1 MTATLRARSYAKV
14 NLGLRIIRK
23 RPDGFHDIETVFHR
37 IGLHDIVEIR
47 EAEDISVTSTDP
59 AAPSDRTNLA
69 YRAAALLRETAGTRA
84 GVSIAI
90 TKNIPVGAGLG
101 GGSSNAATVLTM
113 LQELWK
119 VRVLPG
125 HLQEIALALGSDV
138 PYFLR
143 AGSAAAHGRG
153 ERLTYFELDM
163 PFAILLCT
171 PGIHVSTALAYRSVT
186 PRGGEPER
194 PLKDELMHAL
204 RHAALLP
211 AALTNDFEPSVFAGF
226 PAIAE
231 AKQAM
236 LATGAICASMSG
248 SGSSVFGLYPS
259 TEAAES
265 AALSFRSPGMA
276 VHVTPPHFQP
286 EGSPSPPR

>member
-1 MTATLRARSYAKV
+1 MTATLTARSYAKI
-14 NLGLRIIRK
+14 NLGLRILRK

-37 IGLHDIVEIR
+37 VGLHDIVEIR
-47 EAEDISVTSTDP
+47 EADDISVTSTDP
-59 AAPSDRTNLA
+59 AAPSDQTNLA
-69 YRAAALLRETAGTRA
+69 YRAAALLRETGGTRA
-84 GVSIAI
+84 GARIAI

-113 LQELWK
+113 LQQLWK
-119 VRVLPG
+119 VHVPAGR
-125 HLQEIALALGSDV
+125 LQEIALALGSDV

-143 AGSAAAHGRG
+143 AGSAVAYGRG

-171 PGIHVSTALAYRSVT
+171 PGLHVSTAWAYRSVT

-204 RHAALLP
+204 RHTAFLP
-211 AALTNDFEPSVFAGF
+211 AALTNDFERSVFAGF
-226 PAIAE
+226 PAIAD
-231 AKQAM
+231 AKQTM

-248 SGSSVFGLYPS
+248 SGSSVFGLYPT
-259 TEAAES
+259 TEAADS

-276 VHVTPPHFQP
+276 VHVTPPRF
-286 EGSPSPPR
+286 RT

>member
-1 MTATLRARSYAKV
+1 MAATLTARSYAKV

-47 EAEDISVTSTDP
+47 ESDDISVTSTDP

-69 YRAAALLRETAGTRA
+69 YRAAALFREAAGARG

-90 TKNIPVGAGLG
+90 TKHIPVGAGLG

-119 VRVLPG
+119 VRVPPG
-125 HLQEIALALGSDV
+125 RLHDIALALGSDV

-143 AGSAAAHGRG
+143 PGSAVAYGRG
-153 ERLTYFELDM
+153 ERLTYFDLDM
-163 PFAILLCT
+163 PFALLLCT
-171 PGIHVSTALAYRSVT
+171 PGLHVSTAWAYGSVT
-186 PRGGEPER
+186 PRGGESER
-194 PLKDELMHAL
+194 SLRDELMHAL
-204 RHAALLP
+204 RQTALLP

-226 PAIAE
+226 PAIAD
-231 AKQAM
+231 AKRTM

-248 SGSSVFGLYPS
+248 SGSSVFGLYP
-259 TEAAES
+259 TMEAAES
-265 AALSFRSPGMA
+265 AALSFRGPGMT
-276 VHVTPPHFQP
+276 VHVTPPRFQ
-286 EGSPSPPR
+286 S